1 MEVVENLMHSDH
13 FIVQF
18 IVTCRRGKECVS
30 ISDEQIENVDHL
42 LKNIFSINALR
53 RSTIANLQG
62 QLENVH
68 LFGKR
73 SLVGKQES
81 KKSDQRLPQLRPLV
95 RKSDP
100 APLLVAH

>member
-1 MEVVENLMHSDH
+1 MKVIENLMHSDH

-30 ISDEQIENVDHL
+30 IGDEQIENVDHL
-42 LKNIFSINALR
+42 LQNIFNEIPLR
-53 RSTIANLQG
+53 RSANSNLQG
-62 QLENVH
+62 QLKNVH

-81 KKSDQRLPQLRPLV
+81 KKSNQRLPQLWPLV
-95 RKSDP
+95 R
-100 APLLVAH
+100 

>member
-42 LKNIFSINALR
+42 LQNIFNVIPLR
-53 RSTIANLQG
+53 RNAK
-62 QLENVH
+62 
-68 LFGKR
+68 F
-73 SLVGKQES
+73 
-81 KKSDQRLPQLRPLV
+81 
-95 RKSDP
+95 
-100 APLLVAH
+100 